1 MQSQGSHPGRKALL
15 ITSGVLGGLLLILVG
30 LAVVPRVLA
39 HYFWPIERWYRAAP
53 EQPIDFPHPS
63 HVKVGGIDCL
73 FCHRTVARDAMASI
87 PPVEQCMFC
96 HKMVAKDRPRI
107 QQLAGYSERGE
118 PIQWVRVHRLPDH
131 VRFVH
136 EAHITYFT
144 RNPGAVPGLTVQQ
157 PSDVCSVC
165 HGDVGNM
172 QRVKQERSLRMG
184 DCVDCHRQNNAPTD
198 CFVCHY

>member
-1 MQSQGSHPGRKALL
+1 MQAETPRSGRKALFI
-15 ITSGVLGGLLLILVG
+15 ITGVVAGLLLIFVG

-39 HYFWPIERWYRAAP
+39 HYFWPIERWYRGAP

-63 HVKVGGIDCL
+63 HVQVGGIDCL
-73 FCHRTVARDAMASI
+73 FCHRTVAKEAMASI

-96 HKMVAKDRPRI
+96 HKIVAKDQPRI
-107 QQLAGYSERGE
+107 KMLASFAERGQ
-118 PIQWVRVHRLPDH
+118 PIEWVRVHRLPDH
-131 VRFVH
+131 TRFVH

-144 RNPGAVPGLTVQQ
+144 RKDGVL
-157 PSDVCSVC
+157 PSQVCSTC

-172 QRVKQERSLRMG
+172 QRVQQVRSLRMG

-198 CFVCHY
+198 CYTCHY